1 MKRGLYALFFPILSA
16 ACAPRYVPPPDL
28 PSSIIQISN
37 PDEAQQWLET
47 VLTYKRDPVLHE
59 KKDFW
64 APCALT
70 YALRGGDCEDYAIC
84 AAALLEGDIEKG
96 YIVYVDHRDRD
107 RAHAVFAYKY
117 HGWWGINSNNESEF
131 RRPYFTTEHRAI
143 ADSLGNKYTDY
154 KLYDYT
160 GVNIFTGNED
170 LETKMKP
177 IGTYSLK

>member
-1 MKRGLYALFFPILSA
+1 M
-16 ACAPRYVPPPDL
+16 
-28 PSSIIQISN
+28 
-37 PDEAQQWLET
+37 
-47 VLTYKRDPVLHE
+47 
-59 KKDFW
+59 
-64 APCALT
+64 
-70 YALRGGDCEDYAIC
+70 
-84 AAALLEGDIEKG
+84 
-96 YIVYVDHRDRD
+96 YVDHRDRD

-131 RRPYFTTEHRAI
+131 RRPYFATEHQAI